1 MSSAGDALIGPA
13 VIEKLH
19 DIVNS
24 MEGYRNRLM
33 NDYEEIGVYNVA
45 FNVSNYIIAIE
56 TLLAEA
62 RYHNERISG

>member
-1 MSSAGDALIGPA
+1 MSSAGDALISPA

-19 DIVNS
+19 NVVND
-24 MEGYRNRLM
+24 MESYRWHM
-33 NDYEEIGVYNVA
+33 VNDVEEIAPFNVA